1 MDTQNTPVHFNL
13 WHRDFWRLCFANLF
27 LMTSIYML
35 LLSIPYFMAKEG
47 YSVTQIGVVYAAYGL
62 GIFLLGGFCSYLVQR
77 YRRNRVCQISILG
90 VAVSLVILY
99 YLETFWNIKVGFE
112 MLVVMRLIQ
121 GAFLGLAEMSLAST
135 LIIDTCESFQRTEA
149 NYITSWFARFSI
161 AVGPLLSLLV
171 YNVFSMKVVFPV
183 ASVLALVALV
193 LVSRAKFPFKAP
205 SENVSLISS
214 DRFFLPQG
222 FPLFVNIVCIMVIPG
237 FYLSLP
243 HSLTVYAMFFCGL
256 FLALVAEKY
265 VFADA
270 ELKSQVIVGL
280 ILIAAAEF
288 VSLSD
293 QSFAEEMLVPALL
306 ALGVGIIGSRFLLFY
321 IKLAKHCQRG
331 TSMSSFFLA
340 WELGLSLGIGL
351 GFWLIKD
358 VYQKSPDVDMAIL
371 NPVYNELVYPAFG
384 LTVVS
389 LLMYNF
395 LVHPWYMKHRNR

>member
-13 WHRDFWRLCFANLF
+13 WHRDFWCLCFANLF

-47 YSVTQIGVVYAAYGL
+47 YSVTQVGVVYAAYGL

-90 VAVSLVILY
+90 VAVSLVVLY

-112 MLVVMRLIQ
+112 MLVAMRLIQ

-149 NYITSWFARFSI
+149 NYISSWFARFSI

-171 YNVFSMKVVFPV
+171 YNVFSMNVVFPV
-183 ASVLALVALV
+183 AS
-193 LVSRAKFPFKAP
+193 AP

-222 FPLFVNIVCIMVIPG
+222 FPLFINIVCIMVIPG

-243 HSLTVYAMFFCGL
+243 HSLTVYVMFFCGL

-288 VSLSD
+288 VSLSGQD
-293 QSFAEEMLVPALL
+293 FAEEMLLPALL

-351 GFWLIKD
+351 GFWLVKD

-371 NPVYNELVYPAFG
+371 NPVHEELLYPAFG

>member
-1 MDTQNTPVHFNL
+1 MAILAICCL
-13 WHRDFWRLCFANLF
+13 W
-27 LMTSIYML
+27 I
-35 LLSIPYFMAKEG
+35 
-47 YSVTQIGVVYAAYGL
+47 VTDVAYG
-62 GIFLLGGFCSYLVQR
+62 VR
-77 YRRNRVCQISILG
+77 MWELG
-90 VAVSLVILY
+90 VAVSLVVLY
-99 YLETFWNIKVGFE
+99 YLETFWNIKMGFE
-112 MLVVMRLIQ
+112 MLVAMRLIQ

-171 YNVFSMKVVFPV
+171 YDVFSMKVVFPV

-193 LVSRAKFPFKAP
+193 LVSRVKFPFKAP

-222 FPLFVNIVCIMVIPG
+222 FPLFINIVCIMVIPG

-293 QSFAEEMLVPALL
+293 QDFAEEMLVPALL

-331 TSMSSFFLA
+331 PRFPPSSTAESRFPNWRRCRRQCGPERRERFPPAKFFLP
-340 WELGLSLGIGL
+340 
-351 GFWLIKD
+351 
-358 VYQKSPDVDMAIL
+358 SPRRRRRPCPRECGCRRVF
-371 NPVYNELVYPAFG
+371 PGRVPAPAP
-384 LTVVS
+384 
-389 LLMYNF
+389 
-395 LVHPWYMKHRNR
+395 HPSAGRSPPN

>member
-35 LLSIPYFMAKEG
+35 LLSIPYFMAKDG
-47 YSVTQIGVVYAAYGL
+47 YSVTQIGVAYAAYGL

-90 VAVSLVILY
+90 VAVSLVVLY

-171 YNVFSMKVVFPV
+171 YHVFSMKVVFPV

-193 LVSRAKFPFKAP
+193 LVSRVKFPFKAP

-222 FPLFVNIVCIMVIPG
+222 FPLFVNIVCIMVILG
-237 FYLSLP
+237 FYLSQP
-243 HSLTVYAMFFCGL
+243 HSLTVYVMFFCGL

-306 ALGVGIIGSRFLLFY
+306 ALGVGIIGS
-321 IKLAKHCQRG
+321 
-331 TSMSSFFLA
+331 
-340 WELGLSLGIGL
+340 
-351 GFWLIKD
+351 
-358 VYQKSPDVDMAIL
+358 
-371 NPVYNELVYPAFG
+371 
-384 LTVVS
+384 
-389 LLMYNF
+389 
-395 LVHPWYMKHRNR
+395 